1 MSKTVNMALLM
12 RLMSRLGRIFQNS
25 RLFLDLG
32 NEPSSPLAQKGH
44 GEDSYLSVQ
53 QLIEQAEVT
62 THCRGQEL
70 RERKRGPDARPKYL
84 KK

>member
-1 MSKTVNMALLM
+1 MSKTVNTALLT
-12 RLMSRLGRIFQNS
+12 RLISRLRRIFQNN

-44 GEDSYLSVQ
+44 GEDSCLSIQ
-53 QLIEQAEVT
+53 QPIEQAEVT

-70 RERKRGPDARPKYL
+70 RERKRGPDALPKYL